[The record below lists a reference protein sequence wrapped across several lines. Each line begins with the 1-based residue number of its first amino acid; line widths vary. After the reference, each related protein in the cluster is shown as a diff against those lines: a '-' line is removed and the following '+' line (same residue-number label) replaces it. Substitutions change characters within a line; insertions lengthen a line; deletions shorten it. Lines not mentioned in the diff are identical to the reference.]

1 MNSGISLWSEL
12 EQGNTPLPLID
23 LPAPLFGENPN
34 LKMLYLPAA
43 HPEINGNKWFKLK
56 HHLLLAKAQGA
67 DTLLSFGGIHSNHL
81 RALAKACKRYGFH
94 CKAIVRGENPDFETP
109 TLNAL
114 EAVSAEIQF
123 VNRTDYRDHKEELAN
138 GFAGE
143 NLNSTY
149 IIDEGGFGEPALK
162 GSAEIAQFIPEG
174 TDEVWLPV
182 GSGAT
187 LAGLALGLAG
197 THTMIRGISAVKG
210 ADLLTPKILDAIAE
224 RPHAKFEMD
233 FNWHQGGFAKL
244 TPAITQFME
253 DWQAVSS
260 IPIEHVYNAKALYGL
275 QQTLLSKSDYQ
286 DKKVVYIHTGGTDI

>member
-12 EQGNTPLPLID
+12 EQGNSPLPLID
-23 LPAPLFGENPN
+23 LPTPMFGKNPN

-56 HHLLLAKAQGA
+56 HHLLLAKAQTA

-81 RALAKACKRYGFH
+81 RALAKACARYRFD
-94 CKAIVRGENPDFETP
+94 CKAIVRGEEPEFETP
-109 TLNAL
+109 TLIAL
-114 EAVSAEIQF
+114 EAVGAEIQF
-123 VNRTDYRDHKEELAN
+123 VSRTDYRDHKEELAI

-143 NLNSTY
+143 KLESTY
-149 IIDEGGFGEPALK
+149 IIDEGGFGEPALL

-197 THTMIRGISAVKG
+197 TNTCIKGISAVKG
-210 ADLLTPKILDAIAE
+210 VDLLTPKILEAIAG
-224 RPHAKFEMD
+224 RPFAKFEMD

-244 TPAITQFME
+244 TPTIAQFME
-253 DWQAVSS
+253 EWKALNS
-260 IPIEHVYNAKALYGL
+260 IPIEHVYNAKALFGL
-275 QQTLLSKSDYQ
+275 QQTLLSNSDYQ
-286 DKKVVYIHTGGTDI
+286 NKKVVYIHTGGTDI

>member
-1 MNSGISLWSEL
+1 MNSGISLWSDL
-12 EQGNTPLPLID
+12 EEGKVSLPLID
-23 LPAPLFGENPN
+23 LPVPLFGENSN

-56 HHLLLAKAQGA
+56 HHLLLAKEQGA

-81 RALAKACKRYGFH
+81 RALAKACKIYGFH
-94 CKAIVRGENPDFETP
+94 FKAIVRGENPDFETP

-114 EAVSAEIQF
+114 KVVGADIQF
-123 VNRTDYRDHKEELAN
+123 VSRTDYRDHKEELAIA
-138 GFAGE
+138 FAGE
-143 NLNSTY
+143 NLKSNY
-149 IIDEGGFGEPALK
+149 IIEEGGFGEPALL
-162 GSAEIAQFIPEG
+162 GSDEIAQFIPKG

-197 THTMIRGISAVKG
+197 THTIIRGISAVKG
-210 ADLLTPKILDAIAE
+210 ADLLTPKILEAIAG
-224 RPHAKFEMD
+224 RTHAKIEMD

-244 TPAITQFME
+244 TPRITQFME
-253 DWQAVSS
+253 AWDAASQ

-275 QQTLLSKSDYQ
+275 QQTLINNPDYQ

>member
-1 MNSGISLWSEL
+1 MNSGISLWSDL
-12 EQGNTPLPLID
+12 EQGIIPLPLID
-23 LPAPLFGENPN
+23 LPVPLFGENPN

-67 DTLLSFGGIHSNHL
+67 ETLLSFGGIHSNHL
-81 RALAKACKRYGFH
+81 RALAKACERYGFH
-94 CKAIVRGENPDFETP
+94 CKAIVRGEEPDFQTP

-114 EAVSAEIQF
+114 VAVSAEIQF
-123 VNRTDYRDHKEELAN
+123 VSRTDYRDNKEELAIA
-138 GFAGE
+138 FAGE
-143 NLNSTY
+143 KLNSTY

-162 GSAEIAQFIPEG
+162 GSAEIAEFIPEG

-197 THTMIRGISAVKG
+197 TNTCIKGISAVKG
-210 ADLLTPKILDAIAE
+210 ADLLTPKILEAIAD
-224 RPHAKFEMD
+224 RTHAQFEMD

-244 TPAITQFME
+244 TPMIAKFME
-253 DWQAVSS
+253 EWQAASR
-260 IPIEHVYNAKALYGL
+260 IPIEHVYNAKALFGL
-275 QQTLLSKSDYQ
+275 QQTLTSSPDYP

>member
-12 EQGNTPLPLID
+12 EQGTKPLPLLD
-23 LPAPLFGENPN
+23 LPTALFGTIPN
-34 LKMLYLPAA
+34 FKMLYLPAA

-56 HHLLLAKAQGA
+56 HHLLLAKAQSA
-67 DTLLSFGGIHSNHL
+67 NTLLSFGGIHSNHL
-81 RALAKACKRYGFH
+81 RALAKACARYGFH
-94 CKAIVRGENPDFETP
+94 CKAIVRGEQPNFETP

-114 EAVSAEIQF
+114 KAVGAEIQY
-123 VNRTDYRDHKEELAN
+123 VSRTDYRDIKEELAIA
-138 GFAGE
+138 FAGE
-143 NLNSTY
+143 ILNRTY
-149 IIDEGGFGEPALK
+149 IIEEGGFGEPALL

-197 THTMIRGISAVKG
+197 TDTLIRGISAVKG
-210 ADLLTPKILDAIAE
+210 TDLLTPKILEAIAG
-224 RPHAKFEMD
+224 RPHVKFEMD

-244 TPAITQFME
+244 TPTIAQFMTE
-253 DWQAVSS
+253 WSAVSN
-260 IPIEHVYNAKALYGL
+260 ILIEHVYNAKALYGL
-275 QQTLLSKSDYQ
+275 QQNLRSYPEFQ